1 MKIVS
6 IIIPTYNRDKKLIKR
21 ALVSVLK
28 QTYQNFEIILVD
40 DNINSDISND
50 VKKLVDELNDKRIK
64 YIKNKQNIGGA
75 KSRNKAIKIA
85 KGDYITFLDDDD
97 FYLKD
102 KLKKQVDYLENNEF
116 NFVISNLVIVNENYK
131 IKDIRTFKWLN
142 KKIYNNEELRTQHY
156 KYHLTGTPTFI
167 FEKTLLE
174 DVEGFPDVPMG
185 HEFHLVDNALRK
197 NYKLGYIDDYFTV
210 AVVHTGNRIST
221 NSKRQTQL
229 KELLN
234 YKFKNLKNVNIID
247 KNRIYFRHYL
257 ASTSNYLSQNKK
269 KKAIISAL
277 KALLRRPDEFLKE
290 ISKILIIKIEI
301 EMRLFK

>member
-131 IKDIRTFKWLN
+131 IKDIRT
-142 KKIYNNEELRTQHY
+142 
-156 KYHLTGTPTFI
+156 
-167 FEKTLLE
+167 
-174 DVEGFPDVPMG
+174 
-185 HEFHLVDNALRK
+185 
-197 NYKLGYIDDYFTV
+197 
-210 AVVHTGNRIST
+210 
-221 NSKRQTQL
+221 
-229 KELLN
+229 
-234 YKFKNLKNVNIID
+234 
-247 KNRIYFRHYL
+247 
-257 ASTSNYLSQNKK
+257 
-269 KKAIISAL
+269 
-277 KALLRRPDEFLKE
+277 
-290 ISKILIIKIEI
+290 
-301 EMRLFK
+301 